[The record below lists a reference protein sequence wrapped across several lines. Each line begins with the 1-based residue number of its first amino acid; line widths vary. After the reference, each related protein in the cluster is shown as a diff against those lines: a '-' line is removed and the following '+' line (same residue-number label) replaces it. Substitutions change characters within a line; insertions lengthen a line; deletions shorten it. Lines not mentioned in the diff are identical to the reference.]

1 MSPWVKPFEHLALPQ
16 AAKVLPAQPRGW
28 IAAVTRASEMA
39 LVLQL
44 VAACGAPADAPR
56 LDVGTSTQA
65 IYEGTVDDDD
75 RASDGVVSLKIGN
88 GTSFELCS
96 GSLLAPN
103 VVLTAR
109 HCVSRAVTSHVSCNE
124 IGESGNGDHVGED
137 ESLERL
143 HVYSGSK
150 PAYGGAPSAGVKTVV
165 HPDGGVLCNA
175 DVALLILDHDITD
188 VTPLR
193 IRLASAPRPDES
205 VRAVGYGQN
214 DRAVPVG
221 TRLRKDAVKVLAV
234 GQRVSASRTPLGTNE
249 FEVGLS
255 ICAGDSG
262 GPAISE
268 ATGAVIG
275 VVSRGGDCTD
285 DFGHIYT
292 ATAGWSDLVT
302 HAFTLAGGAPLEEQP
317 DTHAAESPT
326 PRAHDTSSPIAA
338 PSTAQGCSATG
349 TPLSTSPLSYLPIL
363 ALARRAIRR
372 RRLNALRPN

>member
-1 MSPWVKPFEHLALPQ
+1 LPYRVKHIEHLSPSAVAEVPR
-16 AAKVLPAQPRGW
+16 AQPRGW
-28 IAAVTRASEMA
+28 IAAVARAVGGA
-39 LVLQL
+39 VVLATL
-44 VAACGAPADAPR
+44 AACGAPAEATE
-56 LDVGTSTQA
+56 LEIGTRAQA

-96 GSLLAPN
+96 GSLLSSN

-109 HCVSRAVTSHVSCNE
+109 HCVSKAVTSHVSCNE

-137 ESLERL
+137 ESLEKL

-150 PAYGGAPSAGVKTVV
+150 PAYGGAASAGVKKVI
-165 HPDGGVLCNA
+165 HPEGGILCNA
-175 DVALLILDHDITD
+175 DVALLVLDRAITD
-188 VTPLR
+188 VAPLR
-193 IRLASAPRPDES
+193 IRLASTPHPDET

-234 GQRVSASRTPLGTNE
+234 GQRVSASRTPLGSHE

-292 ATAGWSDLVT
+292 ATAGYADLVAQ
-302 HAFTLAGGAPLEEQP
+302 AFALAGGTPLAEQSDP
-317 DTHAAESPT
+317 QATDSPT
-326 PRAHDTSSPIAA
+326 PTSHDTTPVATSAS
-338 PSTAQGCSATG
+338 AQGCSA
-349 TPLSTSPLSYLPIL
+349 SPASPDPSLFSYLTLL
-363 ALARRAIRR
+363 ALARSAVRR
-372 RRLNALRPN
+372 RRLNARRPT